1 MFDQG
6 SLPFKF
12 VDLVFLDL
20 NSVFE
25 LLHLQI
31 VLLGDLI
38 QNRQSDTIVVDE
50 RHDFVIDF
58 GELFLS
64 LFDLVLQFLKHKQ
77 ISILDIL
84 SLVLALLLLSL
95 KDLYFLSEL
104 YFFRLNSG
112 NQLRLRLIIIYR

>member
-1 MFDQG
+1 MLDQG
-6 SLPFKF
+6 FLPFKL

-31 VLLGDLI
+31 VLLRDLI

-50 RHDFVIDF
+50 GHDFVIDF

-64 LFDLVLQFLKHKQ
+64 LLDLVLQFLKHEQ

-95 KDLYFLSEL
+95 EDLYFLSKL
-104 YFFRLNSG
+104 YLF
-112 NQLRLRLIIIYR
+112 